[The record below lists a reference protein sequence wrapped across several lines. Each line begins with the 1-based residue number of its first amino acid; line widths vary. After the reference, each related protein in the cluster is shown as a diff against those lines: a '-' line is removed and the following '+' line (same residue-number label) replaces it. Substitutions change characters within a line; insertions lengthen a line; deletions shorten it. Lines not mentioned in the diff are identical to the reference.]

1 MVRFIHR
8 NMALVVAPIM
18 TAIAI
23 VSYNVLSLLMRHHH
37 TAKHDIDH
45 VVGALFVFGAF
56 YAVIRY
62 MQALPDEDE

>member
-1 MVRFIHR
+1 
-8 NMALVVAPIM
+8 MALVVAPIM

-23 VSYNVLSLLMRHHH
+23 VSYNALSLLMRHHH